1 MLNLFPLFYF
11 PGRLSRPVSQCFA
24 ILEELENDEF
34 ALNFADD
41 ENGDETSSVA
51 SFF

>member
-1 MLNLFPLFYF
+1 MPSLFA
-11 PGRLSRPVSQCFA
+11 GRLSRPVSQCFA

-34 ALNFADD
+34 VLNFADD
-41 ENGDETSSVA
+41 ENGDDGESSSGA